1 MAIKLINRATNSP
14 ASPAN
19 PPASAHPEAPATLA
33 EPAPRTLGLLD
44 QFGFWGN
51 LGVSLFGLTT
61 ASTVMFSLGDTAP
74 PLPVL
79 GSILAIVVGTVV
91 GGAVLG
97 VSLMLGAR
105 TGAPAMVL
113 LRGLFGAKASY
124 LPTVLNIVQNIGWG
138 TFEIILIA
146 ESLKSVAHDHL
157 PRWLCVVIAGVITTG
172 LTIRPL
178 GSIRVLRKYVTAL
191 VIIATGTLAIGLL
204 HRPAPAVTGASWNGF
219 WLGVDAIVAVT
230 ISWVPLGADYSRH
243 AKSERSAFLGG
254 FLGYGLTQIACYL
267 VGLLALLEVIHQPDA
282 IFNLYLGLPL
292 GTIALVILVLRETD
306 QSFANIYSTAISIQ
320 NLRPNW
326 DRRVLTLLLGTVL
339 TLAALKVQIGDYLN
353 FLSLIGAVFVP
364 MSGVLVAAWLRT
376 RGEGW
381 DVSEQ
386 ARLRPGM
393 LIAWLVGL
401 LSYQLIN
408 PGTLDHWADFW
419 TRIGSDLHTTD
430 HTWLS
435 ASLVSFAVALVLA
448 LPFAAAPTAAAAML
462 NPVDLHQ

>member
-1 MAIKLINRATNSP
+1 MAINLTSQSTNP
-14 ASPAN
+14 ADKPR
-19 PPASAHPEAPATLA
+19 PKAHAEAPPTLR

-61 ASTVMFSLGDTAP
+61 ASTVMFAVSDR

-79 GSILAIVVGTVV
+79 GSILAIAVGTVI

-105 TGAPAMVL
+105 TGAPTMVL

-146 ESLKSVAHDHL
+146 ESLKAVAHGHL

-178 GSIRVLRKYVTAL
+178 GSIRVLRKYVTGL
-191 VIIATGTLAIGLL
+191 VIIATVTLAIGLL
-204 HRPAPAVTGASWNGF
+204 NRHIPAVSGASWSGF
-219 WLGVDAIVAVT
+219 WLGVDAVVAVT

-267 VGLLALLEVIHQPDA
+267 VGLLGLLEVMAGGD
-282 IFNLYLGLPL
+282 IFSFYLGLPL
-292 GTIALVILVLRETD
+292 GTIALVVLVLRETD
-306 QSFANIYSTAISIQ
+306 QSFANIYSTALSIQ
-320 NLRPNW
+320 NVRPAW

-339 TLAALKVQIGDYLN
+339 TLAALKVQIGDYVN
-353 FLSLIGAVFVP
+353 FLSLLGAVFVP
-364 MSGVLVAAWLRT
+364 MSGVLVAAWIRT
-376 RGEGW
+376 RGAGW
-381 DVSEQ
+381 DVSEH
-386 ARLRPGM
+386 APLRPAM
-393 LIAWLVGL
+393 LAAWALGFIG
-401 LSYQLIN
+401 YQLIN
-408 PGTLDHWADFW
+408 PGTLHNWANFW
-419 TRIGSDLHTTD
+419 TRLATDLHTAG

-435 ASLVSFAVALVLA
+435 ASLTSFVIALVVS
-448 LPFAAAPTAAAAML
+448 LPFAARPKAVVL
-462 NPVDLHQ
+462 DV